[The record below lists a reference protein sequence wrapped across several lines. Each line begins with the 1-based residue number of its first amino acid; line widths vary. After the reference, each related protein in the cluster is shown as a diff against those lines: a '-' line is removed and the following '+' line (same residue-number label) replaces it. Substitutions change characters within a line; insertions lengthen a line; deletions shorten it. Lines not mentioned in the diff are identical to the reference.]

1 MADQIVDVKY
11 LERLAG
17 ALDRA
22 VGNVRDS
29 RADSLSGDVAD
40 ALGDVHALFDEIV
53 TALDAVQTELQT
65 MLAELRT
72 ALADLRGQP
81 AVYEQPES
89 GNGETQ

>member
-11 LERLAG
+11 LERLTG
-17 ALDRA
+17 ALERA

-40 ALGDVHALFDEIV
+40 ALGDVHSLCEEIV
-53 TALDAVQTELQT
+53 TALDAVQDELRT
-65 MLAELRT
+65 TLADLRT
-72 ALADLRGQP
+72 ALAELRGQH
-81 AVYEQPES
+81 AVHEQAES